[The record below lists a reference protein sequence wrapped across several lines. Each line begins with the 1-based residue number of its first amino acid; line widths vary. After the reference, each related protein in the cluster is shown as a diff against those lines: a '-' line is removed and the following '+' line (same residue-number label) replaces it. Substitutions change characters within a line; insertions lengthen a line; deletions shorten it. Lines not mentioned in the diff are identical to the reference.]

1 LLKLMGIKAGIMYRR
16 VYRGYAA
23 QAGGCQQPDDGRRYH
38 PLLHATV
45 IHMHYFKETSC
56 GT

>member
-1 LLKLMGIKAGIMYRR
+1 MGIKAGIMYRR